1 MAEESLNRELNEL
14 IDREALRTHSR
25 TLIYLFLF
33 IYVIFIIG
41 SIVYFNFDTV
51 VFSFL
56 EYFFLILIFEFIL
69 LEIIILSF
77 LKRIKE
83 KFFEETK

>member
-1 MAEESLNRELNEL
+1 MIKFLN
-14 IDREALRTHSR
+14 
-25 TLIYLFLF
+25 LFLYSR
-33 IYVIFIIG
+33 ILAYIFIIG

-51 VFSFL
+51 VFRFL

>member
-1 MAEESLNRELNEL
+1 MIKFLN
-14 IDREALRTHSR
+14 
-25 TLIYLFLF
+25 LFLYSR
-33 IYVIFIIG
+33 ILAYIFIIG

-83 KFFEETK
+83 KVFEETK

>member
-1 MAEESLNRELNEL
+1 MIKFLN
-14 IDREALRTHSR
+14 
-25 TLIYLFLF
+25 LFLYSR
-33 IYVIFIIG
+33 ILAYIFIIG
-41 SIVYFNFDTV
+41 SIVYFNFDTA

>member
-1 MAEESLNRELNEL
+1 MIKFLN
-14 IDREALRTHSR
+14 
-25 TLIYLFLF
+25 LFLYSR
-33 IYVIFIIG
+33 ILAYIFIIG

-83 KFFEETK
+83 KFFEENK